1 MRVPSSTGNFNV
13 SESGSPRRGDNRAL
27 SASLIWIIGGFVFP
41 FLTPATAFLSEG
53 LQRYLSS
60 MAGMPDELA
69 FRVAF
74 TLIRIPL
81 TAALAMLVA
90 TAQCAVMRGV
100 RPLARRWII
109 ASAVGACVSTLIFL
123 PSTLVALQIAG
134 DTSGG
139 LVRTFLLV
147 VPGAGLLGGFVS
159 FLQARATRAEVFI
172 PGWFVAANVLSAAL
186 GVFVELRLE

>member
-1 MRVPSSTGNFNV
+1 MRAPSSTGNFNI
-13 SESGSPRRGDNRAL
+13 SWL
-27 SASLIWIIGGFVFP
+27 SSSLIWIIGGFIFP
-41 FLTPATAFLSEG
+41 FLTPATAFFSEG

-90 TAQCAVMRGV
+90 TAQWAMMRGV
-100 RPLARRWII
+100 RPLARRWLI
-109 ASAVGACVSTLIFL
+109 ASAVGACASTLIFL
-123 PSTLVALQIAG
+123 PSGLVALQIAG
-134 DTSGG
+134 DISGG
-139 LVRTFLLV
+139 LARTFLLS

-159 FLQARATRAEVFI
+159 ALQRRATRAEVFI
-172 PGWFVAANVLSAAL
+172 PASFVAANVLSAAL
-186 GVFVELRLE
+186 GVFLELRLE